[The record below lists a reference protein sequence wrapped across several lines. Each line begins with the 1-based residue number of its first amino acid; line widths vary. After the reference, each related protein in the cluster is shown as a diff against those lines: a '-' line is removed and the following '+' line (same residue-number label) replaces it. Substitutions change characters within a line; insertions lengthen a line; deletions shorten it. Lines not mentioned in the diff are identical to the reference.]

1 MTTSDMTNVMPLP
14 GTEEAIATHLVFISD
29 LVIDMSIGVY
39 DHEKTITQPVR
50 FNIEITALDSTAPL
64 DDNYDNVLCY
74 EAIANAIKSLAA
86 QEHINLVE
94 TLAEKVA
101 DICLKS
107 DQALQAIVKVEKLAA
122 IKEAASVGVQITRTK
137 G

>member
-1 MTTSDMTNVMPLP
+1 MTTSDMTNVTPLP
-14 GTEEAIATHLVFISD
+14 GAEEAVATHLIFITD

-50 FNIEITALDSTAPL
+50 FNIEVTARDNVGPL
-64 DDNYDNVLCY
+64 DDNYENVLCY

-101 DICLKS
+101 DICLKA
-107 DQALQAIVKVEKLAA
+107 DQAIQAIVKVEKLAA